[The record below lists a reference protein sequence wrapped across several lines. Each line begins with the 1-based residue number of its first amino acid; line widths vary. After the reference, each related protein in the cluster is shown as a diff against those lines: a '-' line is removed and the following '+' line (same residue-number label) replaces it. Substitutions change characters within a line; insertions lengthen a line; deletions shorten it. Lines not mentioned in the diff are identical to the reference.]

1 MATDSNILLVGQVY
15 LDTILTVDN
24 FPEEDSKLRATDVQ
38 QRRGGNCL
46 NTAEV
51 LCQFPKINI
60 FLMSALGPKDT
71 CDTLLSQLEAKGIMT
86 SACLYRKEPTPS
98 SYIIQSKQTGT
109 RTIISANTIQDITK
123 NEFIQK
129 IETIKTRFNW
139 IHFEGRNV
147 EEAAAQIDWLES
159 ISSHE
164 GWRSRLTISVELEK
178 PDRPD
183 IDMLLSR
190 GDVVFFSKLYA
201 EKRGYD
207 DPSCFLRDYQTRCR
221 SSAILFCTW
230 GAKGATCLHHGNIFH
245 SPALPVEQVIDTIG
259 AGDTFVAGIIC
270 YLNQGYELDVAL
282 QCACHLASKKVS
294 QFGFERLA

>member
-1 MATDSNILLVGQVY
+1 MFTH
-15 LDTILTVDN
+15 
-24 FPEEDSKLRATDVQ
+24 
-38 QRRGGNCL
+38 
-46 NTAEV
+46 
-51 LCQFPKINI
+51 
-60 FLMSALGPKDT
+60 
-71 CDTLLSQLEAKGIMT
+71 CDKYIYSTLLSQLEAKGIMT

-190 GDVVFFSKLYA
+190 V
-201 EKRGYD
+201 R
-207 DPSCFLRDYQTRCR
+207 
-221 SSAILFCTW
+221 
-230 GAKGATCLHHGNIFH
+230 
-245 SPALPVEQVIDTIG
+245 
-259 AGDTFVAGIIC
+259 
-270 YLNQGYELDVAL
+270 
-282 QCACHLASKKVS
+282 
-294 QFGFERLA
+294 

>member
-1 MATDSNILLVGQVY
+1 
-15 LDTILTVDN
+15 
-24 FPEEDSKLRATDVQ
+24 
-38 QRRGGNCL
+38 
-46 NTAEV
+46 
-51 LCQFPKINI
+51 
-60 FLMSALGPKDT
+60 MSALGPKDT

-139 IHFEGRNV
+139 IHFEGRN
-147 EEAAAQIDWLES
+147 
-159 ISSHE
+159 
-164 GWRSRLTISVELEK
+164 
-178 PDRPD
+178 
-183 IDMLLSR
+183 

-207 DPSCFLRDYQTRCR
+207 DPSCFLRDYQTRCK

-245 SPALPVEQVIDTIG
+245 SPALPVEQVVDTIG

-270 YLNQGYELDVAL
+270 YLSQGYELDVAL
-282 QCACHLASKKVS
+282 RCACHLASKKVS